1 VKTIDPSRVYVGGDI
16 TLGWDLIECTV
27 REAVREQALIREA
40 GEIDIRVVPLDE
52 HPRLRGAAALVS
64 APAFAAPVVA

>member
-1 VKTIDPSRVYVGGDI
+1 
-16 TLGWDLIECTV
+16 LIASTV
-27 REAVREQALIREA
+27 REGIREQALVREA
-40 GEIDIRVVPLDE
+40 GETEIRVVPLGE